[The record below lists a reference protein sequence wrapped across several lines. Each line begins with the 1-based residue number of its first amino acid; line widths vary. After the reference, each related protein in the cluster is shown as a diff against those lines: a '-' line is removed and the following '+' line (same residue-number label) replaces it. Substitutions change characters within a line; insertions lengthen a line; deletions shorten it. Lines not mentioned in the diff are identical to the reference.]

1 MNENTLN
8 QDHPLTTDEQKSS
21 AIPKSVDQSTKSYY
35 SLTENG
41 SYEFTRNVT
50 QEEIIE
56 LATCI
61 MNGRFERSDV
71 LHNPSETKNYLV
83 IQLSQLEQEVFG
95 CIYLDTR
102 HRVICFEKL
111 FYGTIDGASVHPREV
126 VKNAIRHNAAAV
138 ILAHN
143 HPSGVAEPSTADQR
157 LTQRLKD
164 ALSLVDIR
172 LIDHIVV
179 GGSGTASF
187 AELGLL

>member
-1 MNENTLN
+1 MNEH
-8 QDHPLTTDEQKSS
+8 QLTADKRKSS
-21 AIPKSVDQSTKSYY
+21 ISSREKNQKTRAYY
-35 SLTENG
+35 SVAENG
-41 SYEFTRNVT
+41 SYVFTRNVT
-50 QEEIIE
+50 QDEIIE

-61 MNGRFERSDV
+61 MNGRFERLDV
-71 LHNPSETKNYLV
+71 LHNPSDTKNYLV

-164 ALSLVDIR
+164 ALSLVDVR
-172 LIDHIVV
+172 LVDHIVV
-179 GGSGTASF
+179 GGSGAASF

>member
-1 MNENTLN
+1 MKENTLN
-8 QDHPLTTDEQKSS
+8 QEHPLTTDKQKPPTNPKAENQKS
-21 AIPKSVDQSTKSYY
+21 ASYY
-35 SLTENG
+35 SMSENG
-41 SYEFTRNVT
+41 SYEFSRSVS

-61 MNGRFERSDV
+61 MNGRFERLDV

-164 ALSLVDIR
+164 ALSLVDVR

-179 GGSGTASF
+179 GGAGAASF